1 LTLYPSVDRTSS
13 EKKEMVENLYLSGMD
28 EEFIALQV
36 DLDIATVLAI
46 LEEFELHSEASWR
59 SQSSG

>member
-1 LTLYPSVDRTSS
+1 
-13 EKKEMVENLYLSGMD
+13 MVENLYLSGMD